1 MRARQAELPRALIR
15 GAGDLATGVALSLHN
30 AGFQVVMT
38 EIAQPTV
45 IRRTVAFA
53 EAVFEG
59 SQTVEGVSAERALPD
74 GIEEVLNRGMVA
86 VVVDPSA
93 EVRTRLSP
101 DVVVDAILEKRNLGT
116 AMHFSPIVIALG
128 PGFIAGVDVH
138 AVIETMRGHELG
150 RIITN
155 GSALANTG
163 VPGSIEGKTGERV
176 LRAAVGGTVAL
187 RKSIGDLVRAG
198 ETVMSVGGTVVVAP
212 FDGCLRGLIREGI
225 HVAAGLKIGD
235 IDPRGETRYCFMVS
249 DKARALGRAVL
260 EAVLMLG
267 REGGTLAIKKMPN
280 AAPNKP

>member
-1 MRARQAELPRALIR
+1 MRARQAEPPRALIR

-53 EAVFEG
+53 EAVYEG
-59 SQTVEGVSAERALPD
+59 SQTVEGVRAERASPD
-74 GIEEVLNRGMVA
+74 GLEEVLTRGMVA
-86 VVVDPSA
+86 VVVDPAA
-93 EVRTRLSP
+93 EVRAELSP

-116 AMHFSPIVIALG
+116 TVSFAPIVIALG
-128 PGFIAGVDVH
+128 PGFVAGVDVH

-150 RIITN
+150 RIIIQ

-163 VPGSIEGKTGERV
+163 VPGSIGGKTGERV
-176 LRAAVGGTVAL
+176 LRAAVGGPVAL

-198 ETVMSVGGTVVVAP
+198 ETVMSVGGTTVVAP
-212 FDGCLRGLIREGI
+212 FDGCLRGLIHEGI

-260 EAVLMLG
+260 EAVLVRG
-267 REGGTLAIKKMPN
+267 RESGRLAIRKMPG
-280 AAPNKP
+280 ASPSAP